1 MEFKIRLEIELVSEN
16 GTEILIEL
24 KERTRRKERNLT
36 PSGICFGDLGD

>member
-24 KERTRRKERNLT
+24 TERTRRKERSLT
-36 PSGICFGDLGD
+36 PSGICFGDLDD